1 MVVMVAAA
9 MGIVALLTVVV
20 MMLMLV
26 VMVVAMLVVMV
37 MLMMVAMLVL
47 IMVMVAT
54 VVVVILLV
62 VVVMVVMLRLVRR
75 VLGLHPRQQLIGQRH
90 LLDGAEDG
98 LAVQLVPRCGEDG
111 GVGILLPQ
119 QGHGGLQLLLIQLL
133 GAGEDDGAGRL
144 DLVVVELAEVLHVD
158 LHLGG
163 VGHGDEAVELHVRHV
178 LDGVLHRHDHV
189 AELAHARGLDE
200 DAVGGELLMH
210 VLQRLVEVAHQ
221 RAADAAGGHL
231 ADLDAGLLQKAAV
244 DADLAEFIF
253 DEHQLLTLKGLRQQL
268 LDERGLAR
276 AQKAGYD
283 INFCHSKTF
292 FSLPPAAAYNL
303 SLISYPFFPKM
314 QVGAGKNCLP
324 APHSGVCVRY
334 QLVFSPSLRK
344 PSLSWT

>member
-1 MVVMVAAA
+1 MVAA
-9 MGIVALLTVVV
+9 
-20 MMLMLV
+20 
-26 VMVVAMLVVMV
+26 
-37 MLMMVAMLVL
+37 
-47 IMVMVAT
+47 

-62 VVVMVVMLRLVRR
+62 VVVMMVMLRLVRR

-98 LAVQLVPRCGEDG
+98 LAVQLVPRRGEDG

-119 QGHGGLQLLLIQLL
+119 QSHGSLQLLLIQLL
-133 GAGEDDGAGRL
+133 GAGEDDGAGGL
-144 DLVVVELAEVLHVD
+144 DLVVVELTEVLHVD

-189 AELAHARGLDE
+189 AELAHAGGLDE
-200 DAVGGELLMH
+200 DAIGGELLMH

-268 LDERGLAR
+268 LDERGLAC

-283 INFCHSKTF
+283 IDLCHSKTF
-292 FSLPPAAAYNL
+292 FSLPPAAAHSL